1 MGVEALRAGDKR
13 RARRLLSQVVNENP
27 DNVAAWWFLSAAMET
42 AEQRIECLHHV
53 LRLRPDHAEARA
65 LLRQLERR
73 VAHVTPP
80 EGVERPVLDVREN
93 TRGDLVPVPEGE
105 WLPEADEPEPGSSA
119 GDSTVLAVA
128 TAVALLAIV
137 VTVIL
142 TWTGSAGVF
151 GIQGPELEPTE
162 RVLSFDVR
170 ACARS
175 SDGQTRLV
183 FVNNT
188 GVTLDVM
195 EGAEGRER
203 RVLTLGPDAQGAV
216 DALAGSPVRYS
227 IETRAQGMTGSG
239 GLIEVPAGNE
249 CRVPIQ

>member
-42 AEQRIECLHHV
+42 ADQRIECLRHV
-53 LRLRPDHAEARA
+53 LRLRPDHAEARE
-65 LLRQLERR
+65 LLRQLEHR
-73 VAHVTPP
+73 VAQVTPP
-80 EGVERPVLDVREN
+80 EGVERPVLDVRED
-93 TRGDLVPVPEGE
+93 TLGDLVPVPEE
-105 WLPEADEPEPGSSA
+105 DEFEPESA
-119 GDSTVLAVA
+119 TGDSTVLAVA

-137 VTVIL
+137 VTAIL
-142 TWTGSAGVF
+142 AWTGSGGSL
-151 GIQGPELEPTE
+151 GIEGPELEPTE
-162 RVLSFDVR
+162 RVLIFDVR

-175 SDGQTRLV
+175 SDGQARLV

-216 DALAGSPVRYS
+216 DVLAGSPVRYS
-227 IETRAQGMTGSG
+227 IETRAQGMIGSG